1 MIKTTE
7 EILRKS
13 FDTFGAIS
21 DVSIK
26 HKDNGIVFAFI
37 EYESTKDAEKA
48 VEEYSDFLWMR
59 SRMFHRYLFF
69 LLLIYSG

>member
-7 EILRKS
+7 ENLRKS

-21 DVSIK
+21 DVSLK
-26 HKDNGIVFAFI
+26 QKDTGIVFAFI

-48 VEEYSDFLWMR
+48 VEE
-59 SRMFHRYLFF
+59 
-69 LLLIYSG
+69 